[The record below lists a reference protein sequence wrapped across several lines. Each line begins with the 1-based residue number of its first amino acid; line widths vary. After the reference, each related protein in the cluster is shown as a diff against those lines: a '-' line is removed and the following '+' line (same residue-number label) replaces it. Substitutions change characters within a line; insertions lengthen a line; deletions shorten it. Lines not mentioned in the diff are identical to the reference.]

1 MKLRQKPHIFLF
13 PAVRE
18 VSETLNQSEKTAPR
32 LLITAFIGF
41 SCLKSKRSIKKTSA
55 PEELRCAVL
64 LLRGEPL
71 FEGYNKNAINIPHQ
85 IQSEYFQEY
94 FSIRNSNCI
103 LMTIIC
109 QAERILENTVK
120 NYWKALKLGKFIIR
134 IGLVL

>member
-1 MKLRQKPHIFLF
+1 VKLRQKPHIFLF

-18 VSETLNQSEKTAPR
+18 VSEKLNQSEKTAPR

-41 SCLKSKRSIKKTSA
+41 SCLKSKSSIKKTSA

-64 LLRGEPL
+64 LLRGE
-71 FEGYNKNAINIPHQ
+71 PHQ